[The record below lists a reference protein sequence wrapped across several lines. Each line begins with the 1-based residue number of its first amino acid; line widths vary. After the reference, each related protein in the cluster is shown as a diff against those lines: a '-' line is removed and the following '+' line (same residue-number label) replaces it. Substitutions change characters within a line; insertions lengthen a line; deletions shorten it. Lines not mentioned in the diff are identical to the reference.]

1 MKDAVKVVV
10 NCKSLSRWCLPWC
23 LHVHFDRTSCNCTS
37 RCARK
42 SKWRLLGSNKNANR
56 TQKTAAITFLLNSFK
71 IYSSRQ
77 TWHVPLLFFWDVGRG
92 KKNRSPSLLQEFE
105 HRVWIRPVKCGFKH
119 TVHAIETGLV
129 CLFNGTEVLGSVS
142 VECEAHIVTDPRSA
156 RIFLTAMISPPPIS
170 LSGDLR
176 LDPHIAPVC
185 LYWSA
190 C

>member
-1 MKDAVKVVV
+1 MTDTAKVVV
-10 NCKSLSRWCLPWC
+10 NCESLSRWCLPWC
-23 LHVHFDRTSCNCTS
+23 LHVHFDRTDCNCTS

-42 SKWRLLGSNKNANR
+42 FKWRLLGPKNNANR
-56 TQKTAAITFLLNSFK
+56 TQKTTAITFLLNSFK
-71 IYSSRQ
+71 IYSLQ
-77 TWHVPLLFFWDVGRG
+77 QAWHVPLLLPWAVEWG
-92 KKNRSPSLLQEFE
+92 KNRSPSLLQEFE
-105 HRVWIRPVKCGFKH
+105 HRVWIRPVICGFKH
-119 TVHAIETGLV
+119 TVHATETGSV
-129 CLFNGTEVLGSVS
+129 CLFNGTEVLGSVP
-142 VECEAHIVTDPRSA
+142 VELEAHIVMDPRSA